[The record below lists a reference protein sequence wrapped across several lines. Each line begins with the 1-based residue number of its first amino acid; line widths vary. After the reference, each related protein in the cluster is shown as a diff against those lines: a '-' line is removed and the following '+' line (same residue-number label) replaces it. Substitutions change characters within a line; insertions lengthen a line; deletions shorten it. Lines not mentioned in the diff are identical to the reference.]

1 MRCDGRDNRK
11 KLCDF
16 VFIVGGGEGGG
27 GGGGGGGGEGGGCDT
42 AFSNGEN
49 TW

>member
-16 VFIVGGGEGGG
+16 VFIVGRGGG
-27 GGGGGGGGEGGGCDT
+27 GGWGGRGARRGWVEQICI
-42 AFSNGEN
+42 NRN
-49 TW
+49 M

>member
-16 VFIVGGGEGGG
+16 VFIVGGGRGGAVEERGGG
-27 GGGGGGGGEGGGCDT
+27 G
-42 AFSNGEN
+42 
-49 TW
+49 

>member
-16 VFIVGGGEGGG
+16 VFIVGGGGGG
-27 GGGGGGGGEGGGCDT
+27 GGWGGRGERRGWVEQICI
-42 AFSNGEN
+42 NRN
-49 TW
+49 M

>member
-16 VFIVGGGEGGG
+16 VFIVGGGRGGG
-27 GGGGGGGGEGGGCDT
+27 WGGWGGRGERRGWVEQICI
-42 AFSNGEN
+42 NRN
-49 TW
+49 M